1 MRRSIATL
9 LGVAGGMI
17 AGAAFIRR
25 QGAHRERADLSF
37 EDGSML
43 SLTYGAPG
51 AERLLPL
58 ARDVFRKTR
67 GT

>member
-9 LGVAGGMI
+9 LGVAGGML

-25 QGAHRERADLSF
+25 RTADRDRVDLYY
-37 EDGSML
+37 EDGSMVSL
-43 SLTYGAPG
+43 SYGSPD

-58 ARDVFRKTR
+58 AREILRQTR
-67 GT
+67 